1 MCFAS
6 IHTVGGLGGGL
17 GGAELVLE
25 EDGETGSV
33 SQENEATGVGD
44 LAGLSLS
51 SIVVVGDVLAS
62 SARDGG
68 GRRLI
73 RHASLFQN
81 WST

>member
-1 MCFAS
+1 
-6 IHTVGGLGGGL
+6 
-17 GGAELVLE
+17 VLE

-51 SIVVVGDVLAS
+51 IVVVGDVLAS

-68 GRRLI
+68 GRRSI
-73 RHASLFQN
+73 RHASLFQHRDN
-81 WST
+81 VPLAELIP

>member
-1 MCFAS
+1 
-6 IHTVGGLGGGL
+6 
-17 GGAELVLE
+17 VLE

-68 GRRLI
+68 GARFGMHRFSRIGLFLDTPYSRFSSYDI
-73 RHASLFQN
+73 AS
-81 WST
+81 SREGI